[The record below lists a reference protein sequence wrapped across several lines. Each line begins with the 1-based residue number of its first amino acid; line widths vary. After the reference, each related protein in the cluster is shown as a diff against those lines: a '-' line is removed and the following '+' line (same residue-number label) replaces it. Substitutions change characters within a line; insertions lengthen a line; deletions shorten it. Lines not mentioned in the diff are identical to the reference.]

1 MAGLTG
7 RASKRRVDV
16 TRFEVWKVSRN
27 LLVRH
32 APGQHSKN
40 VRDTDAH
47 AVRTGRRKGCLPVP
61 LIKAGCLRP
70 RAGS

>member
-7 RASKRRVDV
+7 RASKRRFDV

-32 APGQHSKN
+32 APGQH
-40 VRDTDAH
+40 
-47 AVRTGRRKGCLPVP
+47 
-61 LIKAGCLRP
+61 
-70 RAGS
+70 